1 MSINK
6 KLIIHHKRGSS
17 GSSGGNLSKQSIL
30 QSQQCYRTFEDSI
43 GDNLGLFSHT
53 LETSES
59 QETNPFPQASR

>member
-17 GSSGGNLSKQSIL
+17 GSSGGNLSK
-30 QSQQCYRTFEDSI
+30 QCYRTFEDSI